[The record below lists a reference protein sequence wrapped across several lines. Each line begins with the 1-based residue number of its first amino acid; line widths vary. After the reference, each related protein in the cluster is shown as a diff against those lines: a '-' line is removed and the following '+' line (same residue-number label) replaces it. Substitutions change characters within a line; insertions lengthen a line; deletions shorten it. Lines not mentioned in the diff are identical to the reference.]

1 MMTSFHD
8 SQQTVSWWRR
18 ISQPSQCLP
27 ARTSPATCLGFT
39 LVELML
45 TIAIIGILATIAT
58 ASYGRYRDRV
68 QLAEVILDIGHMQ
81 AAIANFAIENRGFP
95 NTLNDIG
102 KGGLR
107 DPWGNPY
114 EYLNHDNVRGNGP
127 FRKDKNIVPIN
138 SDYDLY
144 SAGKDGRSV
153 PPLTA
158 RASRDDIVRANNGR
172 FIGLASDY
180 DP

>member
-1 MMTSFHD
+1 MIKPF
-8 SQQTVSWWRR
+8 RR
-18 ISQPSQCLP
+18 QYEFTTWPRRSRPTPHQP
-27 ARTSPATCLGFT
+27 ARVTSAKWRGFT

-45 TIAIIGILATIAT
+45 AVAIVGILATIAT

-68 QLAEVILDIGHMQ
+68 QLAEAILDIGGIQ
-81 AAIANFAIENRGFP
+81 AAIAQFAIENRGFP
-95 NTLNDIG
+95 NSLNDIG
-102 KGGLR
+102 KGGMR

-114 EYLNHDNVRGNGP
+114 EYVNHDDVSGNGK
-127 FRKDKNIVPIN
+127 FRKDKSIVPIN

-144 SAGKDGRSV
+144 SAGKDGLSV

>member
-1 MMTSFHD
+1 
-8 SQQTVSWWRR
+8 
-18 ISQPSQCLP
+18 
-27 ARTSPATCLGFT
+27 
-39 LVELML
+39 ML
-45 TIAIIGILATIAT
+45 TVAIVGILVAIAT

-68 QLAEVILDIGHMQ
+68 QLAEAILDIGHIQ
-81 AAIANFAIENRGFP
+81 AAISQFAIDNRGFP
-95 NTLNDIG
+95 NTLNDVG

-114 EYLNHDNVRGNGP
+114 EYVNHDDVRGNGK

-144 SAGKDGRSV
+144 SAGKDGQSV

-158 RASRDDIVRANNGR
+158 RESRDDIVRANNGR